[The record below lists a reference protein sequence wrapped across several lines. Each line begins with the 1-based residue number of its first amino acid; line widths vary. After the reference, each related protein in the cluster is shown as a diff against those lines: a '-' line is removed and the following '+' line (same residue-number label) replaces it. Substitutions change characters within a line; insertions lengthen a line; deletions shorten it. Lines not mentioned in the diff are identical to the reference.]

1 MVNSENMIISN
12 SSSVN
17 DNETIDIIKEAKVYF
32 DGDFVGKMIN

>member
-17 DNETIDIIKEAKVYF
+17 DNETIEAK
-32 DGDFVGKMIN
+32 GKDKN